1 MENNHNKMSK
11 EELARQIARNMAMK
25 SDEEVFVQNSV
36 SVSGGDDVNETKP
49 ENTKKSDISG
59 GGAAVKTAV
68 KTQHKG
74 EASPKAAVK
83 KKKSAAKAVGIASC
97 VIIVVA
103 MAGTAAVYF
112 NGMNKAKDRFL
123 ANTSINGIDVSGKTQ
138 KEAYDLVMENSVIP
152 EKITLTRLDGSSIT
166 IPMDKIGYKDN
177 IKVTVSQY
185 YSQQNHYTWFKNLW
199 SRTEYSFDSAFTYD
213 DQLLKDE
220 IKRKIIDSPGATEP
234 KDAYIEKT
242 DNGFV
247 IVKEEKGDKIDKD
260 KLSEVYDYVDSFLSK
275 GVYSVDL
282 SDLNVYQQPAVTEA
296 DLDEQLDKLNSLYDI
311 QITYD
316 FMYTTETL
324 GGEEILDWITFE
336 NDNPA
341 AGYTV
346 DEDMAM
352 AYVEKLAEK
361 YDTYGKD
368 RKFKSTSRGNITVK
382 AGKGCYGW
390 WIDQQKTCDQL
401 VEIIEEGSSAEV
413 EPIYYKNPDSAYE
426 YVGNPEWRT
435 ADSDIG
441 NTYIE
446 IDLAKQHF
454 WYYEKGKL
462 KYECDIVSGMPT
474 EERNTPE
481 GVYKLWIK
489 EKDKVLKGSL
499 STGET
504 WNTPVT
510 FWNNISTFGV
520 GLHDATWH
528 PYFGGDRYKNYG
540 SHGCINM
547 PYDAAKYVYENIDM
561 GTPVVMYW

>member
-1 MENNHNKMSK
+1 M
-11 EELARQIARNMAMK
+11 
-25 SDEEVFVQNSV
+25 
-36 SVSGGDDVNETKP
+36 
-49 ENTKKSDISG
+49 
-59 GGAAVKTAV
+59 
-68 KTQHKG
+68 
-74 EASPKAAVK
+74 
-83 KKKSAAKAVGIASC
+83 
-97 VIIVVA
+97 
-103 MAGTAAVYF
+103 
-112 NGMNKAKDRFL
+112 
-123 ANTSINGIDVSGKTQ
+123 
-138 KEAYDLVMENSVIP
+138 
-152 EKITLTRLDGSSIT
+152 
-166 IPMDKIGYKDN
+166 
-177 IKVTVSQY
+177 
-185 YSQQNHYTWFKNLW
+185 
-199 SRTEYSFDSAFTYD
+199 DSACTYD

-275 GVYSVDL
+275 GVYSVEI